1 MATPAGFENKVA
13 FVWKIA
19 DKLRGH
25 LKPHEYGTVM
35 LPTLVLFRLDAV
47 LEPTKQAVLAKA
59 ATLDLMSPGA
69 DKILRKVAR
78 QPFYNTSPLTMKTML
93 SDDKN
98 IAAQLRQ
105 YIAAFSPGAAEVL
118 EEYHYDATITRLD
131 KAGVLYAVLG
141 DFADIELHP
150 KYVSNEAMGY
160 IFEELLRKFSEMS
173 NETAGEHYTPREVI
187 RLMVNLLFA
196 EDTDA
201 LTGPAP
207 VRTLYDPAAG
217 TGGMLTIASN
227 YLAELNP
234 NALLEVFGQE
244 LNPETWAIARSELM
258 MRGAEADRMVLG
270 NSFTQD
276 DYAGTHFDYV
286 LANPPYG
293 VDWKTY
299 ADPIKTEAA
308 TKGYAGRFG
317 AGLPRISDGS
327 FLFLQH
333 MISKMKPVIDRPET
347 PWTDGGSRIGI
358 VLSGSPLFSGGAG
371 SGESEIRRWIIE
383 NDWLEGIVALP
394 DQMFYNTGIST
405 YVWIVTNRKTAERA
419 STVTLVDARE
429 LGTKMRKSLGDKRK
443 ELTAEAIAEITR
455 LFRDALD
462 IAASAD
468 PNPRVKVMR
477 NEEFGY
483 ARLTVERPMRRVW
496 RVDEATLAGL
506 AEDTATA
513 LADLNGHS
521 WTTEKAARIAVGA
534 CGLDTKQINT
544 VAKTIAVYDADAEPI
559 NAKKGHGY
567 EADPDLRDQEN
578 IPVPAGYLD
587 LDERARTKAV
597 REAAE
602 KHLAEE
608 IHPYVPD
615 AWIDHDKTRIGYE
628 IPFIRQFYVYT
639 PPRPVAEIR
648 ADIDALEE
656 QIQEW
661 MKGIA
666 G

>member
-13 FVWKIA
+13 FVWRIA

-25 LKPHEYGTVM
+25 LKPHEYGSVM

-47 LEPTKQAVLAKA
+47 LEETKPQVLAKA
-59 ATLDLMSPGA
+59 TGLDLMSPGA
-69 DKILRKVAR
+69 DKILRKVAG
-78 QPFYNTSPLTMKTML
+78 QPFYNTSPLTLKSML

-105 YIAAFSPGAAEVL
+105 YIAAFSPAATEVL
-118 EEYHYDATITRLD
+118 DAYRYDETITRLD

-150 KYVSNEAMGY
+150 NYVSNEAMGY

-187 RLMVNLLFA
+187 RLMVDLLFA
-196 EDTDA
+196 EDADA

-207 VRTLYDPAAG
+207 VRTLYDPCAG
-217 TGGMLTIASN
+217 TSGMLSVAAN
-227 YLAELNP
+227 YLTELNP
-234 NALLEVFGQE
+234 NALLEVYGQE
-244 LNPETWAIARSELM
+244 LNPETWAVARSELM
-258 MRGAEADRMVLG
+258 MRGVEPDRMALG
-270 NSFTQD
+270 NSLTQD
-276 DYAGTHFDYV
+276 GYPGLRADYQLT
-286 LANPPYG
+286 NPPYG

-299 ADPIKTEAA
+299 ADPIKTEAT
-308 TKGYAGRFG
+308 TKGFAGRFG

-333 MISKMKPVIDRPET
+333 MISKMKPIVGGQ
-347 PWTDGGSRIGI
+347 GGSRIAI

-383 NDWLEGIVALP
+383 NDWLEGIVGLP

-405 YVWIVTNRKTAERA
+405 YVWIVTNRKPAERA
-419 STVTLVDARE
+419 GTVTLVDARE

-443 ELTAEAIAEITR
+443 ELSPDAISEISR
-455 LFRDALD
+455 LFRDALELAGSD
-462 IAASAD
+462 
-468 PNPRVKVMR
+468 PRVKVMR

-483 ARLTVERPMRRVW
+483 ARLTVERQMRRVW
-496 RVDEATLAGL
+496 RIDDTTLVELPGDLAAVVDKLRGQA
-506 AEDTATA
+506 
-513 LADLNGHS
+513 

-544 VAKTIAVYDADAEPI
+544 VVKTITVYDAEAEPI
-559 NAKKGHGY
+559 KAKKGHGF
-567 EADPDLRDQEN
+567 EADPDLREQEN
-578 IPVPAGYLD
+578 IALPSGYLD
-587 LDERARTKAV
+587 LGEQERIKAV
-597 REAAE
+597 REAAV

-615 AWIDHDKTRIGYE
+615 AWIDHDKTKIGYE
-628 IPFIRQFYVYT
+628 IPFVRQFYVYT

-648 ADIDALEE
+648 ADIDALEL
-656 QIQEW
+656 QVQRL
-661 MKGIA
+661 MQGLA